1 MTRIKVCGITNL
13 EDALLALSLGIE
25 AIGFIF
31 SESQR
36 QVSIDQAR
44 KIIRQIPPCLI
55 KVGVFVDEPAALVEE
70 VYRDLAL
77 DLVQLH
83 GHESEEYVRGLN
95 CKWFKA
101 FKIGTQ
107 PNLTEI
113 KSLGRGFFLLDSAVK
128 SEPFDWSIAR
138 ELKGVG
144 RFFLSG
150 GLNPGNVVEAL
161 RLVEPFG
168 LDVCSGVESFPGK
181 KDPEKMKDF
190 VWRIRKWDCQKLNM
204 ASSEGDLSLKL

>member
-13 EDALLALSLGIE
+13 EDALLALSLGVE

-36 QVSIDQAR
+36 KISVGCAR
-44 KIIRQIPPCLI
+44 KIIQHLPAWLI
-55 KVGVFVDEPAALVEE
+55 RVGVFVDEPAALVEE

-83 GHESEEYVRGLN
+83 GHEGEEYVRGLK

-107 PNLTEI
+107 PNLPEI

-138 ELKGVG
+138 ELKNAG

-150 GLNPGNVVEAL
+150 SLNPGNIVEAL

-168 LDVCSGVESFPGK
+168 VDVCSGVESFPGK

-204 ASSEGDLSLKL
+204 ASSGGDLSRKL